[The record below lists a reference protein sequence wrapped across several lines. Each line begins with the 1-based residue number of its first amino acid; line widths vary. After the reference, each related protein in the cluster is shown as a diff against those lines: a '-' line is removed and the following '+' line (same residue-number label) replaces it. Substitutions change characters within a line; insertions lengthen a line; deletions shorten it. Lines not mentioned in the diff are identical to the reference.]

1 MSYILFHLI
10 VGIYHI
16 IKWAIFKSRLWIIA
30 IPTAIVLILFYDWY
44 EANTILADAIGI
56 VILADVLV
64 RWIITLV
71 RKIKDNKLERAYRL
85 KKAYEEYGEPVVLKK
100 HNVSEESN
108 GN

>member
-1 MSYILFHLI
+1 MSYLLFHLI
-10 VGIYHI
+10 IGIYHI
-16 IKWAIFKSRLWIIA
+16 IKWVIFKSRLWVVA
-30 IPTAIVLILFYDWY
+30 IPAAIVLIFFYDWY
-44 EANTILADAIGI
+44 EVNTILADAIGI
-56 VILADVLV
+56 IIAAGVLAS
-64 RWIITLV
+64 WITTLV